1 MEILQVWEYIWEL
14 IQETFQAKF
23 LLKLLSPYRNFMH
36 KHFPGYFTSEFGK
49 HFFASDAKALEDP
62 VFLGIC
68 LLAAIL
74 CFFLIRT
81 LFRMCVVRGT
91 KVQKE
96 TFLGDIILSFLS
108 IICFHSAI
116 LLHEFTVACVIT
128 ALLCLVFLILQW
140 IIFSS
145 QEKSSKVLIQVGIYK
160 ALQLP
165 FIYCFDVYFVYMII
179 GAVVVAFSLFVICM
193 MLGFILYLLLML
205 LDQAW
210 QALGFSD
217 DNIFG
222 DLAFSLSELPEK
234 IFPDSSSSSGKKYSY
249 KVNSTN
255 TDSEKNDEP
264 SFLKKLF
271 LAETLFDDDNSSDS
285 NEQDHWYD
293 HRDHVHDQ
301 YGNDYKVGRSGDYVQ
316 DHSGNWRKV
325 ERDSNGNPYLSD
337 DDGWDDDNK
346 LI

>member
-1 MEILQVWEYIWEL
+1 MEILELWEYIWKL
-14 IQETFQAKF
+14 LQDTFQAKF

-36 KHFPGYFTSEFGK
+36 KHFPGYFTSNFGK
-49 HFFASDAKALEDP
+49 HFLASDAKALEDP

-68 LLAAIL
+68 LLATIL

-91 KVQKE
+91 KVQKG

-179 GAVVVAFSLFVICM
+179 GAVVVALALSVICM
-193 MLGFILYLLLML
+193 MLGFILYLLLIL

-210 QALGFSD
+210 QAIGFSD
-217 DNIFG
+217 DNIFA
-222 DLAFSLSELPEK
+222 DLWFKLGN
-234 IFPDSSSSSGKKYSY
+234 IFNSDSSSSSGKNYSY
-249 KVNSTN
+249 KVNSTI
-255 TDSEKNDEP
+255 TDSDEDDEP
-264 SFLKKLF
+264 SFLKKVL
-271 LAETLFDDDNSSDS
+271 LADALLDDSSDEES

-316 DHSGNWRKV
+316 DRSGNWRKV